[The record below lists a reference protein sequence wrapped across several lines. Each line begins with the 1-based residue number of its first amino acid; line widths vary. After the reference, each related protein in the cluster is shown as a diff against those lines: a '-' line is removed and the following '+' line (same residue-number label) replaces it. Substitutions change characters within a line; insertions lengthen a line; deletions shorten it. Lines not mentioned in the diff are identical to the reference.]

1 MAKKDRMEKKAAKTE
16 KRQRHSARKWIVQA
30 LESADAS
37 VRMRT
42 SEIQRKAS
50 KLAGSPLPGYSVY
63 QALRTLVKREIVAA
77 KREGRELTYQLKG
90 RMPTAGAKRGRP
102 AKVASATAPASVAA
116 AVAPAMVAASGPAA
130 TAPATTTTALARLDT
145 LAPGE
150 IALLHIGETHVE
162 AATNV
167 HGKLVLERHKRPK

>member
-1 MAKKDRMEKKAAKTE
+1 MAKMNKEGKKAKME

-50 KLAGSPLPGYSVY
+50 KLAGSDLPGYSVY
-63 QALRTLVKREIVAA
+63 QALRTLVKREVVAA
-77 KREGRELTYQLKG
+77 KREGRELTYQFKA
-90 RMPTAGAKRGRP
+90 RMPASNVKRGRP
-102 AKVASATAPASVAA
+102 ATVTPTPALASTPAAAAPAI
-116 AVAPAMVAASGPAA
+116 VAAS
-130 TAPATTTTALARLDT
+130 APAVPAPTAAPVVTTTALARLDT

-150 IALLHIGETHVE
+150 IALLHIGETPV
-162 AATNV
+162 
-167 HGKLVLERHKRPK
+167 